1 MTKTAGLRSA
11 SWQAKLSFVVMGLGQ
26 LCYGQIVKGLLY
38 LLSLAGLIVY
48 FVARGV
54 EDIIGIF
61 TLGTQQENL
70 WLGIE
75 GDNSM
80 QMLIMGLF
88 AVVVLIFTVALYISN
103 VKDVLFTSREA
114 AKGKKPHSFR
124 ESIAYAADG
133 KFYLSA
139 LVLPLIGVAMFSILP
154 IVFMILIAFT
164 DFGGEVVHPE
174 PEPEPVEFSSVI
186 WAVVSTSINFFGGL
200 AIALILNK
208 KNVKGSKI
216 WRAFPILAYAIPGFI
231 TMLGFKFMFSQSGPI
246 NQLLTSSGHEAI
258 FFLSNVESAK
268 WWARGIGFFVNAWIA
283 IPSIMLMTTGI
294 LSNIDTQLYEAASI
308 DGAGKFTQFRKI
320 TLPFV
325 VFSITPV
332 LIGQFVGNFNN
343 FGIYFFLRSGLQSN
357 YADYFLASDTD
368 LLINWL
374 YNLSV
379 SNNYYSIGAA
389 ISLVI
394 FIITGTLSLIVY
406 VRSAAYKREE
416 TFQ

>member
-124 ESIAYAADG
+124 ESLAYAADG

-139 LVLPLIGVAMFSILP
+139 LILPLIGVAMFSILP

-164 DFGGEVVHPE
+164 DFGGEVVHP
-174 PEPEPVEFSSVI
+174 VLASWSLSAWQKILGVGNVGSTFGKILGWNVI

-216 WRAFPILAYAIPGFI
+216 WRSFPILAYAIPGFI

-246 NQLLTSSGHEAI
+246 NQLLTSNGHEAI

-268 WWARGIGFFVNAWIA
+268 W
-283 IPSIMLMTTGI
+283 
-294 LSNIDTQLYEAASI
+294 
-308 DGAGKFTQFRKI
+308 
-320 TLPFV
+320 
-325 VFSITPV
+325 
-332 LIGQFVGNFNN
+332 
-343 FGIYFFLRSGLQSN
+343 
-357 YADYFLASDTD
+357 
-368 LLINWL
+368 
-374 YNLSV
+374 
-379 SNNYYSIGAA
+379 
-389 ISLVI
+389 
-394 FIITGTLSLIVY
+394 
-406 VRSAAYKREE
+406 
-416 TFQ
+416 